1 MQAIGNTLRAFGQ
14 KLDKVGVSIEGA
26 LSYTERLVPSTR
38 LVNHGGHKPALASTT
53 FVAPNA
59 SVIGEVSI
67 GQGSSV
73 WYGATV
79 RGDVNAITIGD
90 NTNIQDQAV
99 VHAAKIANDFPTII
113 GNNVTIGPKA
123 IIHAAKISNQCI
135 IGTGAQVLDG
145 AVVGENSIITAG
157 SIVTQG
163 KSVPAGQLWSG
174 IPARAV
180 RDLTTEEIEFIKQCS
195 LDYVELSEA
204 HSVEASKSF
213 EEIEADKEKRK
224 ILDTVGE
231 LGLEQ
236 PTEKRM
242 DTGLFFKY

>member
-1 MQAIGNTLRAFGQ
+1 MQAFGKTLRAFGQ
-14 KLDKVGVSIEGA
+14 SLDKVGVSLEGA
-26 LSYTERLVPSTR
+26 LTYTERLVPSTR
-38 LVNHGGHKPALASTT
+38 LVNNAGHKPVLAQTA

-79 RGDVNAITIGD
+79 RGDVNNITIGD

-99 VHAAKIANDFPTII
+99 VHAAKIQNDFPTII
-113 GNNVTIGPKA
+113 GNNVTVGPSA
-123 IIHAAKISNQCI
+123 IIHACKISNQVI

-163 KSVPAGQLWSG
+163 KKVPAGQLWSG
-174 IPARAV
+174 IPARPV
-180 RDLTTEEIEFIKQCS
+180 RDLTSEEIEFIKQCS
-195 LDYVELSEA
+195 LDYVELSQVHATEA
-204 HSVEASKSF
+204 AKTF
-213 EEIEADKEKRK
+213 EEIEQDKENRK
-224 ILDTVGE
+224 IMDTVGE
-231 LGLEQ
+231 LGFEQ
-236 PTEKRM
+236 KTNERS
-242 DTGLFFKY
+242 DAGLFFKY